1 MSNNSILIIDD
12 NKHIR
17 TQINLVLKLEGY
29 TTFMASNGLE
39 GVSVAKESLPSLIIC
54 DIMMPELDGYGVLSI
69 LRSNAS
75 TADIPFLFLS
85 AKAEKQDI
93 RQGMN
98 LGADDYL
105 WKPFSTEDL
114 IKAIEARLDRH
125 ETTRR
130 ALSDKLT
137 PFASLSLTRDKFL
150 SLMTHDLK
158 SAFTGILGLSEL
170 MSAKHHDMS
179 EGEFTETLALMNETA
194 QSTYGLL
201 DSFLEW
207 SRLQLGG
214 MVANRT
220 TFDVQLIGQRTLSLL
235 SANAK
240 HKQIT
245 IANSIPQY
253 TQVWADQRMVEAII
267 RNLLYNALKFTH
279 RGGSIT
285 LTALEEEHCIRI
297 SVSDTGIGINEDDIV
312 RLLQPE
318 NEFTTLGTH
327 GERGTGLGVLFCRE
341 LAEKNNGTLSILS
354 EKEKGS
360 TFSFTLPTTPS
371 SSRPASR

>member
-1 MSNNSILIIDD
+1 MNSSSILIIDD

-29 TTFMASNGLE
+29 NTFMASNGLE
-39 GVSVAKESLPSLIIC
+39 GVTAAKESLPNLIIC
-54 DIMMPELDGYGVLSI
+54 DIMMPELDGYGVLSM
-69 LRSNAS
+69 LRANAT

-85 AKAEKQDI
+85 AKAEKNDI

-170 MSAKHHDMS
+170 MSAKHQDMS
-179 EGEFTETLALMNETA
+179 EGEFTETLALMSETA

-214 MVANRT
+214 MVANRS
-220 TFDVQLIGQRTLSLL
+220 TFDVQLVGQRTLSLL

-240 HKQIT
+240 HKQIVLSN
-245 IANSIPQY
+245 IIPEN
-253 TQVWADQRMVEAII
+253 TNVWADQRMIEAII
-267 RNLLYNALKFTH
+267 RNLLYNALKFTN
-279 RGGSIT
+279 RGGKVILS
-285 LTALEEEHCIRI
+285 ALEEEHTIRI
-297 SVSDTGIGINEDDIV
+297 SVSDTGIGISEDDIV

-318 NEFTTLGTH
+318 SEFTTLGTY
-327 GERGTGLGVLFCRE
+327 G
-341 LAEKNNGTLSILS
+341 
-354 EKEKGS
+354 EKGLES
-360 TFSFTLPTTPS
+360 CFAVNLLKKTTEHFLF
-371 SSRPASR
+371 